1 MLLIQRYLNALLYSQ
16 IYIIFCWIPF
26 PDPIIFFK
34 LQQRCTW
41 LTFCQKMEGW
51 VGTCFTMANTF
62 FNIFSTNFYK
72 IFILGRF
79 VCFTIH
85 THSIYLKWVWLFCLF
100 FLYIYYTM
108 MMSYRLIFWFFVVFC
123 YAYLLNSNDVLQADI
138 QTQSYD
144 QG

>member
-1 MLLIQRYLNALLYSQ
+1 MRVTYAKISQCVAVFPNIYHFLLNSISRSHYY
-16 IYIIFCWIPF
+16 
-26 PDPIIFFK
+26 

-85 THSIYLKWVWLFCLF
+85 IHSIYLKWVWLFFLF

-108 MMSYRLIFWFFVVFC
+108 MMSYRLIFCFFFGFF
-123 YAYLLNSNDVLQADI
+123 YAYLLNSNDLLQADI

>member
-1 MLLIQRYLNALLYSQ
+1 MRVTYTKISQCVAVFPNIYHFLLNSISRSHYY
-16 IYIIFCWIPF
+16 
-26 PDPIIFFK
+26 

-85 THSIYLKWVWLFCLF
+85 IHSIYLKWVIFSIFYIYLLHNDDVLQVDILF
-100 FLYIYYTM
+100 FLGFF
-108 MMSYRLIFWFFVVFC
+108 LCIFIK
-123 YAYLLNSNDVLQADI
+123 Q
-138 QTQSYD
+138 
-144 QG
+144 